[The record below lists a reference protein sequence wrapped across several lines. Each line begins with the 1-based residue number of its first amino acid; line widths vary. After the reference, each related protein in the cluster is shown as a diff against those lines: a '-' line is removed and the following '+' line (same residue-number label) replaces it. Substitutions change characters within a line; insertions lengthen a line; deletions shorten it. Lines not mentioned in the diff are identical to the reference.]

1 MALTINFALFIISA
15 VFLVLSGAYLIKSLF
30 KISKLLKI
38 TEFTATFL
46 LISVAT
52 SFPEL
57 FVGISSALAGQT
69 ALALGNILGAN
80 LINLTLI
87 MGILI
92 ILGKGIK
99 TKNTQLRES
108 PYLLVGIVAL
118 PLVLFFFGNSLSRTD
133 GLLLL
138 FVFFAY
144 SYHLI
149 KSNKKYVKKYKID
162 KKKLKGVSI
171 ILTIF
176 IFVLS
181 LAVLIVSAFFV
192 IKYASLISIDLQL
205 PQIFIGLFL
214 ISLGTTLPELAF
226 GVRAVLSGH
235 ESMGIGNQLGTI
247 IVNSTLVLGVTALI
261 TPITANIFLFFVA
274 GIFLVFSAFLFVYFV
289 TYKEKLS
296 STEGMTLIIVYVLF
310 IIVQFYIGKTMI

>member
-1 MALTINFALFIISA
+1 MTLTINFALFIISA
-15 VFLVLSGAYLIKSLF
+15 AFLVLSGAYLVKSLF
-30 KISKLLKI
+30 KISQLLKI
-38 TEFTATFL
+38 TEFTATFI

-57 FVGISSALAGQT
+57 FVGISSALTGQT
-69 ALALGNILGAN
+69 ALALGNVLGAN

-92 ILGKGIK
+92 LLGKEIK

-108 PYLLVGIVAL
+108 SYPLAVMVAL
-118 PLVLFFFGNSLSRTD
+118 PLVLFFFGNVLSRAD
-133 GLLLL
+133 GFLLL
-138 FVFFAY
+138 FVFCAY
-144 SYHLI
+144 SYYLI
-149 KSNKKYVKKYKID
+149 KNNKKYVKKYKID
-162 KKKLKGVSI
+162 KKKLKKINI
-171 ILTIF
+171 ILTTF

-181 LAVLIVSAFFV
+181 LAVLIVSAYFV

-226 GVRAVLSGH
+226 GIRAVLSGYK
-235 ESMGIGNQLGTI
+235 SMSIGNQLGTV

-261 TPITANIFLFFVA
+261 TPITADIFIFFIA
-274 GIFLVFSAFLFVYFV
+274 GIFLLFSVFLFVYFV
-289 TYKEKLS
+289 KYKEKLS
-296 STEGMTLIIVYVLF
+296 STEGITLILIYILF
-310 IIVQFYIGKTMI
+310 IIVQFYLGRTMI

>member
-1 MALTINFALFIISA
+1 MTLTINFVLFIISA
-15 VFLVLSGAYLIKSLF
+15 VFLVLSGAYLVKSLF

-38 TEFTATFL
+38 TEFAATFI

-57 FVGISSALAGQT
+57 FVGISSALTGQT

-87 MGILI
+87 MGILLL
-92 ILGKGIK
+92 LGKGIK
-99 TKNTQLRES
+99 TKHTQLRETAY
-108 PYLLVGIVAL
+108 PLAGIVAL
-118 PLVLFFFGNSLSRTD
+118 PLVLFFFGNTLSRAD
-133 GLLLL
+133 GFLLL

-144 SYHLI
+144 SYYLI
-149 KSNKKYVKKYKID
+149 KSSKKYVKGYKID
-162 KKKLKGVSI
+162 KKRLKGINI
-171 ILTIF
+171 ILTTF

-181 LAVLIVSAFFV
+181 LAVLIVSAYFV
-192 IKYASLISIDLQL
+192 IRYASLISIGLQL
-205 PQIFIGLFL
+205 PQIFVGLFL

-235 ESMGIGNQLGTI
+235 KSMGIGNLLGTV

-261 TPITANIFLFFVA
+261 TPITANIFLFFAA
-274 GIFLVFSAFLFVYFV
+274 GIFLLFSVFLFVYFV
-289 TYKEKLS
+289 IYKEKLS
-296 STEGMTLIIVYVLF
+296 STEGMTLILIYVLF
-310 IIVQFYIGKTMI
+310 VIVQFYLKGTMI

>member
-1 MALTINFALFIISA
+1 MTLTINFVLFIISA
-15 VFLVLSGAYLIKSLF
+15 AFLVLSGAYIIKSLS
-30 KISKLLKI
+30 KISKHLGI
-38 TEFTATFL
+38 TEFAATFI
-46 LISVAT
+46 LISIAT

-57 FVGISSALAGQT
+57 FVGISSALTGQT

-80 LINLTLI
+80 LIDLTLI

-92 ILGKGIK
+92 LLGKEIK

-108 PYLLVGIVAL
+108 PYLLAGIVAL
-118 PLVLFFFGNSLSRTD
+118 PLVLFFFGNMLSRTD

-149 KSNKKYVKKYKID
+149 KNSKKYAKVHKID
-162 KKKLKGVSI
+162 KKKLEGINI
-171 ILTIF
+171 ISTTL

-181 LAVLIVSAFFV
+181 LAVLMVSAYFV

-205 PQIFIGLFL
+205 PQIFVGLFL
-214 ISLGTTLPELAF
+214 ISLSTTLPELAF

-235 ESMGIGNQLGTI
+235 KSMSIGNQLGTI
-247 IVNSTLVLGVTALI
+247 IVNSTLILGIIALI
-261 TPITANIFLFFVA
+261 NPITADIFLFFTA
-274 GIFLVFSAFLFVYFV
+274 GIFLLFSAFLFVYFV
-289 TYKEKLS
+289 TSKEKLS
-296 STEGMTLIIVYVLF
+296 STEGITLILIYVLF
-310 IIVQFYIGKTMI
+310 VIVQFYLGGTMI